1 LANIVVPNLMA
12 DFAKRF
18 GGVEIH
24 LREGLQGSVRD
35 AVRSGVADFGVGYV
49 EQLSRLFVTQCLGS
63 DRFRIVLSAKHPLAA
78 LREIRL
84 RALKDVPLIS
94 LPPESRTRQLVDR
107 AAAAAG
113 VPLYYAATANRLP
126 TIFGLVRNGIGA
138 TVLAAA
144 ECPSAGERNLVSRPI
159 VDPRISAEIGII
171 RLRER
176 ALAPAA
182 ASLLAVVRE
191 GLGGEV
197 AARSGGRNSQ
207 RRNPAY
213 REPRRA

>member
-1 LANIVVPNLMA
+1 
-12 DFAKRF
+12 
-18 GGVEIH
+18 
-24 LREGLQGSVRD
+24 
-35 AVRSGVADFGVGYV
+35 
-49 EQLSRLFVTQCLGS
+49 
-63 DRFRIVLSAKHPLAA
+63 
-78 LREIRL
+78 
-84 RALKDVPLIS
+84 
-94 LPPESRTRQLVDR
+94 
-107 AAAAAG
+107 
-113 VPLYYAATANRLP
+113 
-126 TIFGLVRNGIGA
+126 VRNGIGA

-144 ECPSAGERNLVSRPI
+144 ECPPAGERNLVSRPI

-191 GLGGEV
+191 GLCGEV

-213 REPRRA
+213 REPRHA